1 MLERLGKIIGYIFAY
16 LIFTTVLFFIISF
29 FNKLPLSWGYLHIA
43 SITLVVSLLGIVLKR
58 ILE

>member
-1 MLERLGKIIGYIFAY
+1 MMERLGKIIGYIFAY

-29 FNKLPLSWGYLHIA
+29 FNKLSPSWGYLHIA